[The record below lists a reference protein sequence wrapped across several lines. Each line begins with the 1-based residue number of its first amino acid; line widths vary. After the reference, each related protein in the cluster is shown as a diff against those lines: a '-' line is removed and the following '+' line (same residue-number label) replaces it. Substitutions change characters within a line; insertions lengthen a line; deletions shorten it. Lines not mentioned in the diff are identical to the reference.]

1 MSRKVF
7 WKSRR
12 ALGTLVA
19 LVGLGLEASGFVPE
33 GTLAS
38 MIANYTAY
46 AGVVVA
52 IWGGIQADTP
62 LGLRG

>member
-12 ALGTLVA
+12 AIGTIIATL
-19 LVGLGLEASGFVPE
+19 GLGLEASGFVPE
-33 GTLAS
+33 GTTQATVS
-38 MIANYTAY
+38 
-46 AGVVVA
+46 AGVAWFGVLLA

-62 LGLRG
+62 LGLR